1 VAASFLEIVELEG
14 GEIVLQRADDEGEPL
29 VSITFSEE
37 TKAFIDDARLEVA
50 KIMIQAG
57 IQAAAHISGAET
69 GDDSVSAEDG
79 ASSIS
84 RIVH

>member
-14 GEIVLQRADDEGEPL
+14 GEVVLRRADDEGEPL

-37 TKAFIDDARLEVA
+37 SKSFIDDAKLEVA

-57 IQAAAHISGAET
+57 IQAAAHISGAEIN
-69 GDDSVSAEDG
+69 EDAAAPESS
-79 ASSIS
+79 ASSS
-84 RIVH
+84 NRVVH